1 MGNKNLAVRLALRST
16 AERRRFMVLA
26 LGAVTTSIVDPTVLL
41 AATPEITVIEL
52 RQYTLRG
59 GRREELINLFE
70 REFIQSQETIGARVL
85 GIFRDLDDPDRFVW
99 MRGFQDMP
107 QRRAALQAFYTGPVW
122 RANSRAANATMLDS
136 ANVLLLRALPK
147 SAGLLAPQ
155 RPTPT
160 GIVRISIHS
169 LAEVP
174 SQAFTDFFEST
185 MRPMITEAGGTVL
198 AELISEMQ
206 PNDFPALPVREHE
219 SVFLWLTRFA
229 DTGAETKF
237 TQLLARQSGW
247 RDQVPESLWPALMR
261 KPEVLRLSA
270 TPRSRLG

>member
-1 MGNKNLAVRLALRST
+1 MGKKNRTVRLTHRST
-16 AERRRFMVLA
+16 ADRRQFMVSA
-26 LGAVTTSIVDPTVLL
+26 LGAVTASFVDPTVLF
-41 AATPEITVIEL
+41 AAAPQITIIEL
-52 RQYTLRG
+52 RQYTLRN

-70 REFIQSQETIGARVL
+70 REFIQSQETVGAHVL
-85 GIFRDLDDPDRFVW
+85 GTFRDLDDPDRFVW

-107 QRRAALQAFYTGPVW
+107 QRHAALQAFYTGPVW
-122 RANSRAANATMLDS
+122 RANRRAANATMLDS

-147 SAGLLAPQ
+147 SAGLLTPQ

-174 SQAFTDFFEST
+174 SQAFAEFFEST
-185 MRPMITEAGGTVL
+185 MLTIVTEAGGTVL
-198 AELISEMQ
+198 AELISETQ

-229 DTGAETKF
+229 DAGAETKF
-237 TQLLARQSGW
+237 TQVLARQSGW

-261 KPEVLRLSA
+261 KPEVLRLSP
-270 TPRSRLG
+270 TTRSRLG